1 MAKILVT
8 GAAGFIGSYVCQRL
22 LERGE
27 QVIGLDNLN
36 DYYQVSLKQ
45 DRLVRLTCHTNFRFV
60 RAALEDRAAIEDLF
74 SGDSFDLVI
83 HLAAQAGVRYSLEN
97 PHAYLDSNLTGFLN
111 ILEGCRRHQVR
122 HLVYASSSSV
132 YGANTAMPFSVHH
145 NVDHPVSLYAAT
157 KKANE
162 LMAHSYA
169 ATYGLPCTG
178 LRFFTVY
185 GPWGRP
191 DMAYFSFTKAILE
204 GRPINVFNQGKMQ
217 RDFTYIDDI
226 VEGVLRVADRPPSS
240 DPAWRGDAPD
250 AGSSFAPWRVYNI
263 GNNQPVELLSFIEVL
278 EECLGTTAQKNFLPM
293 QPGDVPA
300 TFADLDD
307 LMADT
312 GFRPSTS
319 IEEGLGRFVTWYQG
333 YYGV

>member
-8 GAAGFIGSYVCQRL
+8 GAAGFIGSYVCQCL

-27 QVIGLDNLN
+27 QVVGLDNLN

-45 DRLVRLTCHTNFRFV
+45 DRLDRLTGHTNFRFV
-60 RAALEDRAAIEDLF
+60 RAALEDRAALEALF
-74 SGDSFDLVI
+74 AAEPFDRVI

-97 PHAYLDSNLTGFLN
+97 PHAYVDSNLTGFLN
-111 ILEGCRRHQVR
+111 ILEGCRRQQVR

-169 ATYGLPCTG
+169 ATYGLACTG

-204 GRPINVFNQGKMQ
+204 GQPINVFNQGKMQ

-226 VEGVLRVADRPPSS
+226 VEGVLRVADRPPTD
-240 DPAWRGDAPD
+240 DPAWCGNDPD
-250 AGSSFAPWRVYNI
+250 AGTSFAPWRVYNI
-263 GNNQPVELLSFIEVL
+263 GNNQPVELLRFIEVL
-278 EECLGTTAQKNFLPM
+278 EQCLGKKAQKNFLPM

-307 LMADT
+307 LMTDT

-319 IEEGLGRFVTWYQG
+319 IEEGLGRFVAWYRG
-333 YYGV
+333 YYS